1 MEQVNS
7 HPPLESTPPSNG
19 AGRRRLGRAVRIV
32 VSCGLLA
39 VLVFAMD
46 WPTMVAHAR
55 SLSPAIAT
63 FVILAFAV
71 QLAVSAWKWQW
82 SLRIHGLRFPYVYL
96 TRVLVIGFF
105 LNNFLPTSIGG
116 DAYRVY
122 KTVPSTPPRSRAIS
136 AVLLERLVGLSALL
150 LLGLVGAL
158 ILYANSE
165 LARAY
170 ALLAAGSAVAGLA
183 TLGLLRARSAK
194 WRDSSLLRS
203 KWIGP
208 AVENVRTIARARSEW
223 LPLLGISLLFQAQAI
238 LIVYELFHAVDPQV
252 DLAHA
257 ALITATAGIAAIVP
271 FSINGLGIVEATIAG
286 TAIAVGLS
294 YEAGLLVALLMRLLL
309 IPLTL
314 LAALFYAFEPAPVR
328 EASTSLTA

>member
-1 MEQVNS
+1 MEQVN
-7 HPPLESTPPSNG
+7 PQQLLESNPQTT
-19 AGRRRLGRAVRIV
+19 GRKRLSRAVRIAI
-32 VSCGLLA
+32 SCGLLA

-46 WPTMVAHAR
+46 WSTVVDHAKN
-55 SLSPAIAT
+55 LSPAVAT
-63 FVILAFAV
+63 FVMLAFAV
-71 QLAVSAWKWQW
+71 QLAVSSWKWQW

-150 LLGLVGAL
+150 LLGLAGAL
-158 ILYANSE
+158 LLYSQSE

-170 ALLAAGSAVAGLA
+170 ALFAAASVVVCIAIVALF
-183 TLGLLRARSAK
+183 RARSAK
-194 WRDSSLLRS
+194 WRESALLRS
-203 KWIGP
+203 RWIAP
-208 AVENVRTIARARSEW
+208 AVENLRTIARARSGW
-223 LPLLGISLLFQAQAI
+223 IPLVCISVLFQAQAI
-238 LIVYELFHAVDPQV
+238 LIVYELFHAFDPQV
-252 DLAHA
+252 DLTHA
-257 ALITATAGIAAIVP
+257 ALITAAAGIAAIVP

-286 TAIAVGLS
+286 AAVAVGVS
-294 YEAGLLVALLMRLLL
+294 YEAGLLVALLMRILL

-328 EASTSLTA
+328 EASTSLTG

>member
-1 MEQVNS
+1 MEQVNP

-19 AGRRRLGRAVRIV
+19 VGRRRLGRAVRV
-32 VSCGLLA
+32 AVSCGLLA

-46 WPTMVAHAR
+46 WPAMVEHAKR
-55 SLSPAIAT
+55 LSPAIAT
-63 FVILAFAV
+63 FVIVAFAV
-71 QLAVSAWKWQW
+71 QLAVSSWKWQW
-82 SLRIHGLRFPYVYL
+82 SLRMHGLRFPYVYL

-122 KTVPSTPPRSRAIS
+122 KTVPSIPPRSRAIS

-158 ILYANSE
+158 ILYSNSE

-170 ALLAAGSAVAGLA
+170 ALLAAGSTVVAIA
-183 TLGLLRARSAK
+183 IIGLLRARSAK
-194 WRDSSLLRS
+194 WSDSSLLRS
-203 KWIGP
+203 KWIAP

-223 LPLLGISLLFQAQAI
+223 IPLVGISLLFQAQAI
-238 LIVYELFHAVDPQV
+238 LIVYELFHAFDPQV
-252 DLAHA
+252 DLTHA
-257 ALITATAGIAAIVP
+257 ALITATAGLAAIVP

-286 TAIAVGLS
+286 TAVAVGVS
-294 YEAGLLVALLMRLLL
+294 YEAGLLVALLMRILL

>member
-136 AVLLERLVGLSALL
+136 ALL

-183 TLGLLRARSAK
+183 ILGLLRARSAK